1 MPAIDDLSGKKTVV
15 LDVHG
20 ILYQVFHTMREMSGP
35 KGQPTGAA
43 FGFVRDVMNILLKF
57 RPDYLFC
64 AFDMPGPTFRHEIY
78 PQYKANRPPMP
89 DDLRPQTVFV
99 RRLLDALC
107 VERLEKTRFEADDLL
122 ATVAKIGSENH
133 SDVILVTADK
143 DARQL
148 ISDRV
153 KLYNLR
159 KESDYTA
166 KELAD
171 DWGIRPEQVVD
182 FQTLVGD
189 STDNVPGIP
198 LIGPKSAAA
207 LLQQYETLE
216 NIFAHTNELKGKKK
230 ENLEN
235 GRAQAEITRR
245 LVRLDDQVPI
255 EIDWEKGHFH
265 GIDADRLK
273 AIFNELGFRSLLPKI
288 TELAETF
295 GTRSA
300 PAPDEPAP
308 DFAVTSSNAV
318 SNDSTQ
324 KKPSDSLVAEEMPP
338 SEFQTENAAVAEKLI
353 QIPLEFFRCAVKNTP
368 VFRRQT
374 GDEVEKTKRRQ
385 HNAVAAKSRYDWPR
399 TDAFDAPMF
408 DGSRIDYRLVDTSEK
423 FDAFL
428 AELKNQPVFSI
439 DTETVDCEGSTQ
451 VRPRFARL
459 VGLSFCFDTS
469 RGWYLPIRGPLG
481 AALLDEE
488 STLSALQ
495 PILESTSVLK
505 MGQNIKFD
513 EIVLRNAGV
522 AMRGV
527 FFDSMVADYLLHAG
541 EQRHNLDDLAQR
553 YLSHEM
559 IKISELIGTG
569 KNQKKMSDVPTD
581 LIARYAGED
590 AVAVWRLYP
599 LLLAELEK
607 NPALPRLLAG
617 LEMPLIDVL
626 VEMESNGIAI
636 DPNHFHALSDEFAE
650 RLAQIETEIRAL
662 AAGVDPDEEFAA
674 SFNLNSTQQLQRLLF
689 DDLKLPVVK
698 KTKTGRSTDYEVL
711 EQLAEYHPL
720 PAKLIEHR
728 TATKLKGTYVD
739 PIPELVHPVTGR
751 VHASFNQ
758 VVTATGRLSSSD
770 PNLQNIPV
778 RTEDGKKIRLGFIP
792 DRSLGFDTLI
802 SSDYSQ
808 IELRVLTHFSRDE
821 HLTEAF
827 ENDRDI
833 HAAVA
838 AKLFDTPLDQ
848 VTTNQRRIAKTV
860 NFGLV
865 YGQSAFGLAKT
876 LGIAQNQAADYIR
889 TFFDTYPGIRVFFD
903 RVLEECRA
911 HGYVETILGRRRL
924 IEGVRGA
931 RGAQQ
936 LNMPERTAINTVVQ
950 GSAADLMKLA
960 MVNVR
965 RRLAE
970 INGNTPPD
978 TPVTPS
984 DIPAAPLAELAS
996 PRELVSSQHEIKP
1009 PVQRTFFDEE
1019 AIEDNVPAILVPSEK
1034 TLLTPEK
1041 TLAPPTEK
1049 ARLLLQ
1055 IHDELVLETTADF
1068 APELAR
1074 IVQSEM
1080 ELGQPLNVPLKIDT
1094 DLESRW
1100 GECVES

>member
-1 MPAIDDLSGKKTVV
+1 MPAIGDLSGKKTVV

-64 AFDMPGPTFRHEIY
+64 AFDMPGPTFRHEIS
-78 PQYKANRPPMP
+78 PEYKANRPPMP
-89 DDLRPQTVFV
+89 DDLRPQTAFV

-107 VERLEKTRFEADDLL
+107 VERLEKAGFEADDLL
-122 ATVAKIGSENH
+122 ATVARIGSENC

-153 KLYNLR
+153 RLYNLR

-166 KELAD
+166 AELAA

-198 LIGPKSAAA
+198 LIGPKSATT

-235 GRAQAEITRR
+235 GRQQAEITRR
-245 LVRLDDQVPI
+245 LVQLDDQVPI

-295 GTRSA
+295 GTRTA
-300 PAPDEPAP
+300 LVPDEPVPEPTAATG
-308 DFAVTSSNAV
+308 DLTL
-318 SNDSTQ
+318 NDSTQ
-324 KKPSDSLVAEEMPP
+324 KKPSDSLSAKEMPP
-338 SEFQTENAAVAEKLI
+338 SAFQTENAQTAEKL
-353 QIPLEFFRCAVKNTP
+353 FHAVS
-368 VFRRQT
+368 
-374 GDEVEKTKRRQ
+374 TKR
-385 HNAVAAKSRYDWPR
+385 RYDWPR
-399 TDAFDAPMF
+399 TDAFDALPF
-408 DGSRIDYRLVDTSEK
+408 DGKKIDYRLVDTSEK

-459 VGLSFCFDTS
+459 VGLSFSFDAL

-481 AALLDEE
+481 AALLDEK
-488 STLSALQ
+488 TVLDALR
-495 PILESTSVLK
+495 PILESPNALK

-513 EIVLRNAGV
+513 MIVLRNAGV
-522 AMRGV
+522 TMRGV

-553 YLSHEM
+553 YLGHET
-559 IKISELIGTG
+559 IKISELIGVG

-581 LIARYAGED
+581 YIARYAGED
-590 AVAVWRLYP
+590 AALVWRLYP

-617 LEMPLIDVL
+617 LEIPLIDVL
-626 VEMESNGIAI
+626 VEMESNGISV
-636 DPNHFHALSDEFAE
+636 DPAHFHTLSDEFAE
-650 RLAQIETEIRAL
+650 RLAQIEKQIRAL
-662 AAGVDPDEEFAA
+662 AARIDPDEEFAA
-674 SFNLNSTQQLQRLLF
+674 SFNLNSTQQLQRILF

-739 PIPELVHPVTGR
+739 PIPELVHPTTGR

-778 RTEDGKKIRLGFIP
+778 RTEDGKKIRLGFVP
-792 DRSLGFDTLI
+792 DKKLGFDTLV

-808 IELRVLTHFSRDE
+808 IELRVLTHFSHDE

-833 HAAVA
+833 HTAVA
-838 AKLFDTPLDQ
+838 ARLFDTPLDQ
-848 VTTNQRRIAKTV
+848 VTADQRRVAKTV

-876 LGIAQNQAADYIR
+876 LGIAQSEAADYIR
-889 TFFDTYPGIRVFFD
+889 TFFDTYPGIHIFFD
-903 RVLEECRA
+903 RLLEECRT
-911 HGYVETILGRRRL
+911 HGYVETILGRRRY

-931 RGAQQ
+931 RGTRQM
-936 LNMPERTAINTVVQ
+936 NMPERTAINTVIQ

-970 INGNTPPD
+970 INAPNRANTGE
-978 TPVTPS
+978 PVRPT
-984 DIPAAPLAELAS
+984 I
-996 PRELVSSQHEIKP
+996 
-1009 PVQRTFFDEE
+1009 QRTFFDADE
-1019 AIEDNVPAILVPSEK
+1019 PARLPSGK
-1034 TLLTPEK
+1034 
-1041 TLAPPTEK
+1041 K

-1074 IVQSEM
+1074 IVRTEM
-1080 ELGQPLNVPLKIDT
+1080 ELGQPLAVQLKINT
-1094 DLESRW
+1094 DIEKRW
-1100 GECVES
+1100 GDPDAAAF

>member
-1 MPAIDDLSGKKTVV
+1 
-15 LDVHG
+15 
-20 ILYQVFHTMREMSGP
+20 
-35 KGQPTGAA
+35 
-43 FGFVRDVMNILLKF
+43 
-57 RPDYLFC
+57 
-64 AFDMPGPTFRHEIY
+64 
-78 PQYKANRPPMP
+78 
-89 DDLRPQTVFV
+89 
-99 RRLLDALC
+99 
-107 VERLEKTRFEADDLL
+107 
-122 ATVAKIGSENH
+122 
-133 SDVILVTADK
+133 
-143 DARQL
+143 
-148 ISDRV
+148 
-153 KLYNLR
+153 
-159 KESDYTA
+159 
-166 KELAD
+166 
-171 DWGIRPEQVVD
+171 
-182 FQTLVGD
+182 
-189 STDNVPGIP
+189 
-198 LIGPKSAAA
+198 
-207 LLQQYETLE
+207 
-216 NIFAHTNELKGKKK
+216 
-230 ENLEN
+230 
-235 GRAQAEITRR
+235 
-245 LVRLDDQVPI
+245 
-255 EIDWEKGHFH
+255 
-265 GIDADRLK
+265 
-273 AIFNELGFRSLLPKI
+273 
-288 TELAETF
+288 
-295 GTRSA
+295 
-300 PAPDEPAP
+300 
-308 DFAVTSSNAV
+308 
-318 SNDSTQ
+318 
-324 KKPSDSLVAEEMPP
+324 
-338 SEFQTENAAVAEKLI
+338 
-353 QIPLEFFRCAVKNTP
+353 
-368 VFRRQT
+368 
-374 GDEVEKTKRRQ
+374 
-385 HNAVAAKSRYDWPR
+385 
-399 TDAFDAPMF
+399 
-408 DGSRIDYRLVDTSEK
+408 
-423 FDAFL
+423 
-428 AELKNQPVFSI
+428 
-439 DTETVDCEGSTQ
+439 
-451 VRPRFARL
+451 
-459 VGLSFCFDTS
+459 
-469 RGWYLPIRGPLG
+469 
-481 AALLDEE
+481 
-488 STLSALQ
+488 
-495 PILESTSVLK
+495 

-996 PRELVSSQHEIKP
+996 PRVLVSSQHEIKP